1 MFLLFSL
8 TGASTS
14 LFDEKKAG
22 LYQRLLAA
30 PVRRTHILWSKYIFG
45 ILLGVVQLLTL
56 FVAGHVLFGVDITSN
71 VFNLLLICLA
81 AASACVAFGMLL
93 AALAPSAAAA
103 NGMGT
108 LLILTMSAVGGA
120 WWPTSFM
127 PPFMQQLSK
136 FTIVYWSIEGFLRVL
151 WANCNTRE
159 LLPVLGILLAFADPT
174 LAQIRSAS
182 GAFATGRSSS
192 SEGERL
198 ACTRHT
204 ACGEARLMIT
214 RGSTRSRLC
223 AMTIKATVKELPAKG
238 AHFGGPIEECEYRPL
253 HDDRARRE

>member
-1 MFLLFSL
+1 VMFLLFSL

-30 PVRRTHILWSKYIFG
+30 PVRRTHILCSKYIFG
-45 ILLGVVQLLTL
+45 ILIGIVQLLTL
-56 FVAGHVLFGVDITSN
+56 FVAGRVLFGVDITSN

-93 AALAPSAAAA
+93 AALAPTAAAA

-127 PPFMQQLSK
+127 PQFMQQLSK

-159 LLPVLGILLAFADPT
+159 LLPVLAILLAFA
-174 LAQIRSAS
+174 AAANMISIWRFRHGQI
-182 GAFATGRSSS
+182 F
-192 SEGERL
+192 E
-198 ACTRHT
+198 
-204 ACGEARLMIT
+204 
-214 RGSTRSRLC
+214 
-223 AMTIKATVKELPAKG
+223 
-238 AHFGGPIEECEYRPL
+238 
-253 HDDRARRE
+253 

>member
-1 MFLLFSL
+1 M
-8 TGASTS
+8 
-14 LFDEKKAG
+14 
-22 LYQRLLAA
+22 
-30 PVRRTHILWSKYIFG
+30 RRTHILWSKYIFG
-45 ILLGVVQLLTL
+45 ILLGVVQLLAL
-56 FVAGHVLFGVDITSN
+56 FVAGRFLFGVDITSN

-93 AALAPSAAAA
+93 AALAPTAAAA

-159 LLPVLGILLAFADPT
+159 LLPVLAILLAFAAVANT
-174 LAQIRSAS
+174 ISIWRFRHGQI
-182 GAFATGRSSS
+182 F
-192 SEGERL
+192 E
-198 ACTRHT
+198 
-204 ACGEARLMIT
+204 
-214 RGSTRSRLC
+214 
-223 AMTIKATVKELPAKG
+223 
-238 AHFGGPIEECEYRPL
+238 
-253 HDDRARRE
+253 